1 VAQAAK
7 VRFGRSCALWWL
19 SLLFNNDGHSRSDCC
34 GPNRQRRIDLT
45 ERITNMDLRDARALR
60 NGLLATPTSLSWN
73 VVRDVSAA
81 LNGLLAD
88 VFGLYLKTKNFHW
101 HMSGQHFRDYHILLD
116 EQSDQ
121 IFAMTDAIA
130 ERIRKIG
137 GTTLRSI
144 GHIGRLQSIQ
154 DTNADFVTPHDMMA
168 ELLDDNRQLTA
179 SMREVHCLCHEYGDL
194 ATASFLEIWID
205 ETERRT
211 WFLFETTR
219 RVEP

>member
-1 VAQAAK
+1 
-7 VRFGRSCALWWL
+7 
-19 SLLFNNDGHSRSDCC
+19 
-34 GPNRQRRIDLT
+34 
-45 ERITNMDLRDARALR
+45 MDLRDAKVLR
-60 NGLLATPTSLSWN
+60 NGLLATPTDLSSN
-73 VVRDVSAA
+73 AVRDVGAA
-81 LNGLLAD
+81 LNTLLAD

-101 HMSGQHFRDYHILLD
+101 HMSGKHFRDYHILLD

-154 DTNADFVTPHDMMA
+154 DNNSNFVTPHDMMT
-168 ELLDDNRQLTA
+168 ELRDDNRQLTA
-179 SMREVHCLCHEYGDL
+179 SMREVHGLCDQHGDI
-194 ATASFLEIWID
+194 ATASLLEIWID
-205 ETERRT
+205 EAERRT

>member
-1 VAQAAK
+1 
-7 VRFGRSCALWWL
+7 
-19 SLLFNNDGHSRSDCC
+19 
-34 GPNRQRRIDLT
+34 
-45 ERITNMDLRDARALR
+45 M
-60 NGLLATPTSLSWN
+60 SLSWN

-81 LNGLLAD
+81 LNRLLAD

-179 SMREVHCLCHEYGDL
+179 SMRDVHCLCHEYKDV